1 MKTENDRGSKRVE
14 IGNRIRQERENRKMT
29 REELA
34 DRADISPRFLADIE
48 AGIKGMSMD
57 TLCRLSS
64 ELEVSLDLIVN
75 GGDEGPPVRNSQIRD
90 MQEMMDLQFTGLD
103 KRGFHCLED
112 VYAYTS
118 EHKADE
124 ANTYGNR
131 GKDEQKR
138 T

>member
-1 MKTENDRGSKRVE
+1 MRTENDRGSKRVE
-14 IGNRIRQERENRKMT
+14 IGNRIRRERENRKMT

-64 ELEVSLDLIVN
+64 ELEVSLDRIVN
-75 GGDEGPPVRNSQIRD
+75 GGDEGPPVKNSQIRD
-90 MQEMMDLQFTGLD
+90 MREMMDLLFKGLD

-112 VYAYTS
+112 VYTYTS
-118 EHKADE
+118 EHKSDE
-124 ANTYGNR
+124 VKTYGIR
-131 GKDEQKR
+131 VKDGQKR